1 MTCNGCGTENR
12 PGRRFCSKCG
22 APLAVACPACGFTNE
37 PGDGFCG
44 GCGQRLGAPGEAVR
58 AATPAPPAE
67 AERRHITVMFCDL
80 VGSTA
85 LSGRLDPEELR
96 LHVRGY
102 QAAGAE
108 AVARF
113 GGHIAQYLGDGLL
126 VYFGYP
132 TAHEDDAQ
140 RAARAGLSIV
150 EATAALNA
158 RQPAGGVHLA
168 VRVGIHT
175 GLVVVGEVGGGSR
188 REQLALG
195 EAPNVAARIQA
206 LAEPDTVVISAA
218 THRLVERS
226 FTCRALGARELRGTD
241 APQAVYQVVAER
253 GRSHGVADGVT
264 VPAPTPLV
272 GREREVALVLER
284 WEAAAD
290 AMGQVVLITGEAG
303 IGKTRLTQTACERLA
318 DIAHT
323 RIESRC
329 SPYRQHSPMH
339 VVIELLQGALGF
351 ERDDTA
357 EMLLRRVERM
367 LAESGVAAAEG
378 VPLLASLLGLPSPGQ
393 HAALSWTP
401 QRQKQRTIAIVL
413 DLLRTLATRR
423 PLMLLV
429 EDLHWVDA
437 SSLELLSLLVEQV
450 ATAPICVLLTARPDF
465 RPPWPALSHT
475 IQVTLTRLP
484 RRQTEQMVLSVAGGK
499 ALPGEV
505 LQQVLTGADGVPLFV
520 EEITKMVLESGLLR
534 DGEAR
539 YELQAPLGSLAIPAT
554 LHDSLM
560 ARLDRLPEARPV
572 AQLAATIGREFSYEL
587 LGAISAL
594 DETALQRELARL
606 VEAEILYQRGL
617 PPSAHY
623 VFKHALIQE
632 AAYQSLLRSTRQQH
646 HRRIA
651 AVLAER
657 FPEASE
663 LHPELAAHHYT
674 EAGLAAEAIPLW
686 HAAGESAVRRSASA
700 EAIAHL
706 ERALA
711 LVPALPDGPERARL
725 ELGLLMPL
733 GSVLFGSRG
742 FAAPETGRVYA
753 RAAELCAELGDT
765 PEVFPALWG
774 QWGFFNVGGDLPRA
788 IEIADHLLDMAR
800 RSGEPALLLEAHHA
814 QWPTRV
820 FRGELTR
827 AVEALEEGLPL
838 YDSERHRSLAF
849 LYGGHDA
856 GACGLAFQA
865 LARWLLGYPA
875 QAVASGRR
883 ALDLARELN
892 HPHSLAVAQ
901 VYVGMSLRLRGDLG
915 EARTLAEACQ
925 GLSSEHGFPQWGA
938 LAAVIRGSALAGLG
952 EIDAGLAEMRRGHA
966 QWQATHA
973 LLMLPTLL
981 TFIAEAELARGD
993 APAARRAAEE
1003 GLARVGV
1010 HGERVF
1016 EAELHRLRGESML
1029 AQATAEA
1036 DAAEACFRQAVEV
1049 ARAQRAKSWELR
1061 AAQSLGRLWQR
1072 QGQRDD
1078 ARQLVEGTATWFTE
1092 GLDTGDLRAAA
1103 ALLTQLIR

>member
-1 MTCNGCGTENR
+1 M
-12 PGRRFCSKCG
+12 
-22 APLAVACPACGFTNE
+22 
-37 PGDGFCG
+37 
-44 GCGQRLGAPGEAVR
+44 
-58 AATPAPPAE
+58 
-67 AERRHITVMFCDL
+67 
-80 VGSTA
+80 
-85 LSGRLDPEELR
+85 
-96 LHVRGY
+96 
-102 QAAGAE
+102 
-108 AVARF
+108 
-113 GGHIAQYLGDGLL
+113 
-126 VYFGYP
+126 
-132 TAHEDDAQ
+132 
-140 RAARAGLSIV
+140 
-150 EATAALNA
+150 
-158 RQPAGGVHLA
+158 
-168 VRVGIHT
+168 
-175 GLVVVGEVGGGSR
+175 
-188 REQLALG
+188 
-195 EAPNVAARIQA
+195 
-206 LAEPDTVVISAA
+206 
-218 THRLVERS
+218 
-226 FTCRALGARELRGTD
+226 
-241 APQAVYQVVAER
+241 
-253 GRSHGVADGVT
+253 
-264 VPAPTPLV
+264 
-272 GREREVALVLER
+272 
-284 WEAAAD
+284 
-290 AMGQVVLITGEAG
+290 
-303 IGKTRLTQTACERLA
+303 
-318 DIAHT
+318 
-323 RIESRC
+323 
-329 SPYRQHSPMH
+329 
-339 VVIELLQGALGF
+339 
-351 ERDDTA
+351 
-357 EMLLRRVERM
+357 
-367 LAESGVAAAEG
+367 
-378 VPLLASLLGLPSPGQ
+378 
-393 HAALSWTP
+393 
-401 QRQKQRTIAIVL
+401 
-413 DLLRTLATRR
+413 
-423 PLMLLV
+423 
-429 EDLHWVDA
+429 
-437 SSLELLSLLVEQV
+437 
-450 ATAPICVLLTARPDF
+450 
-465 RPPWPALSHT
+465 
-475 IQVTLTRLP
+475 
-484 RRQTEQMVLSVAGGK
+484 
-499 ALPGEV
+499 
-505 LQQVLTGADGVPLFV
+505 
-520 EEITKMVLESGLLR
+520 
-534 DGEAR
+534 
-539 YELQAPLGSLAIPAT
+539 
-554 LHDSLM
+554 
-560 ARLDRLPEARPV
+560 
-572 AQLAATIGREFSYEL
+572 
-587 LGAISAL
+587 
-594 DETALQRELARL
+594 
-606 VEAEILYQRGL
+606 EAEILYQRGL

-663 LHPELAAHHYT
+663 LHPELVAHHYT

-938 LAAVIRGSALAGLG
+938 LAAVIRGSALAGSRRNRRRARR
-952 EIDAGLAEMRRGHA
+952 DAPRARPVAGHPRAPHAPDAPDLHRRGGA
-966 QWQATHA
+966 GAGRRA
-973 LLMLPTLL
+973 GRP
-981 TFIAEAELARGD
+981 ARGGGG
-993 APAARRAAEE
+993 AGSGRRARRA
-1003 GLARVGV
+1003 
-1010 HGERVF
+1010 
-1016 EAELHRLRGESML
+1016 RLRGGAPPS
-1029 AQATAEA
+1029 AGRV
-1036 DAAEACFRQAVEV
+1036 D
-1049 ARAQRAKSWELR
+1049 ARAGHSRGRRRRGLLPSSRRGRPRAAREVVELR